1 MLISLVVT
9 LAAPPPNLVVFLADD
24 HGYRDSTLY
33 GGTDVPTPNMVR
45 IAKDGLTF
53 DNAFVASPACAPS
66 RASLLTGLYP
76 VRHGAMANQ
85 TAPRADIKKLPA
97 YLKERGYEVVAIGK
111 VGHYGQT
118 KDYGFDHF
126 EHMGYHDLQA
136 VPAALTWLR
145 ARKSTK
151 PLAFFVGTNW
161 PHVPWPV
168 KDSKFD
174 LPRLSLPPTQV
185 DTPLTRR
192 ARARYY
198 TAVMKMDAELG
209 QVYDASREVLG
220 ANTLFLT
227 SSDHGSQFPF
237 GKWNLYEAGIH
248 TTMIATWPGVIASGR
263 RTAAMVSWVDL
274 LPTLVDVAGGKADPN
289 WDGESFAKVL
299 RGEASEFHDAVFATH
314 SRDGGMN
321 AYPSRATRVG
331 DWKYIRNL
339 DPSREFTS
347 HVDKSKPAQGQID
360 YWSSWASSTKPEDI
374 ERVKRYHYR
383 PSEELYD
390 LKADPYEMNNLASDP
405 AQATR
410 LAMMRGKLDAWMKRE
425 GDQGLAS
432 EPKPA
437 KGPAG
442 EGD

>member
-1 MLISLVVT
+1 MLISLLAT
-9 LAAPPPNLVVFLADD
+9 LAVSPPNLVVFLADD
-24 HGYRDSTLY
+24 HGYRDSPLY
-33 GGTDVPTPNMVR
+33 GATDVRTPNMVR

-53 DNAFVASPACAPS
+53 DGAFVASPACAPS

-111 VGHYGQT
+111 IGHYGQT
-118 KDYGFDHF
+118 ADYGFDHF
-126 EHMGYHDLQA
+126 EHMGYADRQA
-136 VPAALTWLR
+136 VPAALAWLR

-168 KDSKFD
+168 KDPSYD
-174 LPRLSLPPTQV
+174 LARINLPPTQV

-198 TAVMKMDAELG
+198 TAVTKTDAELG
-209 QVYDASREVLG
+209 QVYDLSREILG

-248 TTMIATWPGVIASGR
+248 TTMIATWPGVIAPGR
-263 RTAAMVSWVDL
+263 RTGAMVSWVDV
-274 LPTLVDVAGGKADPN
+274 LPTLVDVAGGKPDPN

-299 RGEASEFHDAVFATH
+299 RGEASKLHDAVFATH

-321 AYPSRATRVG
+321 VYPSRATRMD

-339 DPSREFTS
+339 DPSLTFTS
-347 HVDKSKPAQGQID
+347 HVDKAKPPQGQVA
-360 YWSSWASSTKPEDI
+360 YWPSWAASTKPEDVAKV
-374 ERVKRYHYR
+374 ERYHHR
-383 PSEELYD
+383 PAEELYD
-390 LKADPYEMNNLASDP
+390 LKADPYEMRNLAGDP
-405 AQATR
+405 AQAAR
-410 LAMMRGKLDAWMKRE
+410 LTKMRAELDAWMKRE
-425 GDQGLAS
+425 GDKGLAS
-432 EPKPA
+432 EPKA
-437 KGPAG
+437 AG
-442 EGD
+442 GAGGDGD